1 MGKLQAFLAIVL
13 SGFKMVARVKNALA
27 YFAQYEEVLKCQH
40 LNVKTEYLGM
50 SYRRRTMIVF
60 FADGQTL

>member
-27 YFAQYEEVLKCQH
+27 YFAQDKKSFKVPTSKC
-40 LNVKTEYLGM
+40 K
-50 SYRRRTMIVF
+50 
-60 FADGQTL
+60 D